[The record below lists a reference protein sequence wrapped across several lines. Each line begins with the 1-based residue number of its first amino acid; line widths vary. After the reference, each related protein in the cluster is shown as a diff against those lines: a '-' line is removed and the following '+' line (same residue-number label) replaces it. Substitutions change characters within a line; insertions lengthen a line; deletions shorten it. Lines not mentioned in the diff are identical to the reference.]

1 MEFLYLETRKQKL
14 LLKNLIKKF
23 PFIRLGIFPMDAKKL
38 VAKGETIKS
47 VRFMGDTGYVVTFEQ
62 TDPLFVI
69 DLQNHIT
76 NNYYNCSNEML
87 NNLGCLYVSDIR
99 FKENIDKVA
108 GNGTSEFVSEAI
120 KYYCNKG
127 CLYEN

>member
-1 MEFLYLETRKQKL
+1 MKNINEYHYEVQNKYSHTDQYKDFINNHNNNHEIKTRL
-14 LLKNLIKKF
+14 LMDIFSEIGSNKNLSIESLEVQNLIAKLQKF
-23 PFIRLGIFPMDAKKL
+23 
-38 VAKGETIKS
+38 
-47 VRFMGDTGYVVTFEQ
+47 
-62 TDPLFVI
+62 
-69 DLQNHIT
+69 IT

-127 CLYEN
+127 GLYEN